1 MDTREFRA
9 IRGWSQTDLAV
20 ALDWSRQKVQRFEA
34 GEDVSLTDEDRVRL
48 SRLRALADRRSED
61 DSTTCTPTET
71 TGTAASSLV
80 RHAAAC
86 IPIMIKPA
94 RGS

>member
-1 MDTREFRA
+1 MDTRDFRA

-48 SRLRALADRRSED
+48 ARLQALADR
-61 DSTTCTPTET
+61 
-71 TGTAASSLV
+71 
-80 RHAAAC
+80 
-86 IPIMIKPA
+86 PA
-94 RGS
+94 EVSA